1 MSRWP
6 AFTYGGTAG
15 ARLHEGRTMDE
26 WNRNRPVQAEHMD
39 FRQDAVERERKRRE
53 RDERRK
59 KSLDDRLD
67 LGIGGDV
74 SRLRSG
80 GCHPAAGKPLRQAAP
95 LGSAER
101 PRLAMMPR
109 QIIDFSRFLNRM
121 MEEVLAARVRLLN
134 IF

>member
-15 ARLHEGRTMDE
+15 ARLHEGKTMDE
-26 WNRNRPVQAEHMD
+26 WNRNRPVQAEHVD

-67 LGIGGDV
+67 LGLEDTFPGSDPV
-74 SRLRSG
+74 AVTQP
-80 GCHPAAGKPLRQAAP
+80 PASPYDKPR
-95 LGSAER
+95 R
-101 PRLAMMPR
+101 
-109 QIIDFSRFLNRM
+109 
-121 MEEVLAARVRLLN
+121 
-134 IF
+134 